1 MQCRGLKTKRERGV
15 LLWPNLVGSL
25 DAPTTANCG
34 AEKKAFAAAS
44 VAIVDSDLILPIDAG
59 LNIGVL

>member
-1 MQCRGLKTKRERGV
+1 MLRWRRGEL

-44 VAIVDSDLILPIDAG
+44 VAIVDNDLILPIEDG
-59 LNIGVL
+59 LNIGDYEVEG